1 VFCGSEKDWHKGAP
15 AAWPGLLGFFGCIL
29 LAPKAKGRQTDYG
42 DDVVPVYALKQP
54 DNMDGVRTV
63 TVELLGDAE
72 LGTYGQIVYSIR
84 TGDGVVEIR
93 DTDEDDDPCILVPD
107 LTNVFQ
113 RSYQGFTL
121 SDAIQL
127 GHARVGA

>member
-1 VFCGSEKDWHKGAP
+1 MTPRTITAYAFDHH
-15 AAWPGLLGFFGCIL
+15 
-29 LAPKAKGRQTDYG
+29 YG
-42 DDVVPVYALKQP
+42 DDVVTVYALKQP

-63 TVELLGDAE
+63 TVELLGDAQ
-72 LGTYGQIVYSIR
+72 LGSYDHIRYSVR
-84 TGDGVVEIR
+84 TGDGFVDIR

-107 LTNVFQ
+107 PPTAFQ
-113 RSYQGFTL
+113 PGYQGFTL

>member
-1 VFCGSEKDWHKGAP
+1 MTPRTITAYAFDHH
-15 AAWPGLLGFFGCIL
+15 
-29 LAPKAKGRQTDYG
+29 YG

-54 DNMDGVRTV
+54 GNMDGVRTV
-63 TVELLGDAE
+63 TVELLGDAQ
-72 LGTYGQIVYSIR
+72 LGTYDQINYTVR
-84 TGDGVVEIR
+84 AGDGFAQIR

-107 LTNVFQ
+107 PTTKFQ
-113 RSYQGFTL
+113 RGYQGFTL

>member
-1 VFCGSEKDWHKGAP
+1 MRSRTITAYAFDYH
-15 AAWPGLLGFFGCIL
+15 
-29 LAPKAKGRQTDYG
+29 YG
-42 DDVVPVYALKQP
+42 DDAVPVYALKQP

-63 TVELLGDAE
+63 TVELLGDAQ
-72 LGTYGQIVYSIR
+72 LGTFGQITYNVR
-84 TGDGVVEIR
+84 TGDGFVDIR

-107 LTNVFQ
+107 PPTAF
-113 RSYQGFTL
+113 RPGYQGFTL